1 MGRKKDWSDHA
12 LQVGMALD
20 SPERG
25 NDTGGYEIS
34 TAFVAP
40 ARRKLL
46 GLWVI
51 QEHLIAGIS
60 YLDHFIRQQ
69 LRGSELGEAS
79 YSASYE
85 FKEAICIKK
94 VAIEGL
100 LAAEGGNL
108 HYEYRTAVVLSW
120 RPGPGKVI
128 IVQPEIGYML
138 SSLDGNPAACKDLPG
153 SGEELRISYRFEGKD
168 LVLEEGNDHRLLRRM

>member
-12 LQVGMALD
+12 LQVGIALD
-20 SPERG
+20 SAERG
-25 NDTGGYEIS
+25 NEKGGYEIS

-40 ARRKLL
+40 ARKKLL
-46 GLWVI
+46 GLWMI
-51 QEHLIAGIS
+51 HEHIIGGIT
-60 YLDHFIRQQ
+60 YLDHFVRQQ
-69 LRGSELGEAS
+69 LKGAELGEGS
-79 YSASYE
+79 CRASYE

-100 LAAEGGNL
+100 LATEGGNL
-108 HYEYRTAVVLSW
+108 RYEYRTAVALSW

-128 IVQPEIGYML
+128 IVQPEIGYMM
-138 SSLDGNPAACKDLPG
+138 SSLDGNPAVCKDLPG

-168 LVLEEGNDHRLLRRM
+168 LVLEEGNDHRLLRRV